1 MNFKFTLL
9 GVFMFFSCSVF
20 AQQGNQGNNAVKAAP
35 QTNSKSEATQ
45 SAPASQTTTNNA
57 STTAQPVEVKP
68 TGVPAD
74 YPVFVDTGNPEADK
88 ARYNAE
94 KKAWIEK
101 NPEAYRQLSGGNNPT
116 EQKQKITRSDLNAL
130 PAARKDYILA
140 HPELFEIID

>member
-1 MNFKFTLL
+1 
-9 GVFMFFSCSVF
+9 
-20 AQQGNQGNNAVKAAP
+20 
-35 QTNSKSEATQ
+35 
-45 SAPASQTTTNNA
+45 
-57 STTAQPVEVKP
+57 VEVKA

-101 NPEAYRQLSGGNNPT
+101 NPEAYRQMSGGNNPSDS
-116 EQKQKITRSDLNAL
+116 KQKITRSDLNAL